1 MFKKYGFKM
10 AVILSILLLSAVF
23 AYTHSGRTDKYGGHY
38 DRINGGYHYHNSGN
52 VRRSST
58 STLPSRTTGLK
69 LEDLVAEGSLRYTPT
84 RSEWLALKLNAESVT
99 HHHLVDDYFS
109 INYSCDFQNTIY
121 INVPYISFVNT
132 SAMNRKLMNDSID
145 RAKQYVM
152 MYAKVYGWDSW
163 VRIEVKKR
171 LLQ

>member
-1 MFKKYGFKM
+1 MLRKYGFK
-10 AVILSILLLSAVF
+10 ITIIFSILLLSAVF

-38 DRINGGYHYHNSGN
+38 NRKTGEYHFHNSGT
-52 VRRSST
+52 VGRSSP
-58 STLPSRTTGLK
+58 STLPSTTTGFN
-69 LEDLVAEGSLRYTPT
+69 LEDLVAEGSLPYTPT
-84 RSEWLALKLNAESVT
+84 RSEWLALKLNAEAGT

-109 INYSCDFQNTIY
+109 INYSCDFKNTIY

-132 SAMNRKLMNDSID
+132 SAMNKKLMDDSID

-152 MYAKVYGWDSW
+152 MYASVYGWDSW
-163 VRIEVKKR
+163 VRVEVKKQ